1 MRRGLVWSLLF
12 IVVVAAGALGA
23 TIGLGHTP
31 LLGLDLKGGV
41 SVVLRPEGT
50 VNSATLQEAVSIIDR
65 RVNGLGVS
73 NSDVARQGQDVVINL
88 PGIKNSQQALSE
100 LGKTAV
106 LYFRPVDCVIAPYSP
121 APSATP
127 TTTVPK
133 STSTSLPKVSPTTAA
148 GSSPTTAKSLGV
160 PAATARLTSLH
171 LPGAGATATTIAA
184 ATTAT
189 TTSSSA
195 TTAPPTTIVSA
206 GQSQGGAVSP
216 TAPVSSALCSAS
228 NSAQIPSTPASQDN
242 AKASVILPDRNGQV
256 RYVLGPADMTGSAVS
271 NASVQVDPTTGQYS
285 VLLTFTSKGATE
297 FDNIATAR
305 YACYQQSPSNPPPC
319 SLEAFE
325 LDGLVESA
333 PTIQAASFH
342 GTAVISGSSANPFT
356 NSQASALANELKYG
370 SLPVRFVPQS
380 VQTVSATIGKDSL
393 RAGLLAGIG
402 GIAVVMLYMLAY
414 YRALGLVVIVGL
426 GVGGALL
433 YSILTELSY
442 SNGLTLTLAGIT
454 GIIVSIGITVDSY
467 VVYFERLKDEV
478 RAGRTV
484 RQSVERSFAR
494 AFRTVLTADLV
505 SFMAALILY
514 IFTIGDVRGFA
525 FTLGLSTL
533 LDVVTAYLF
542 IRPAVILVGR
552 RRTFTDNPVFGIAKG
567 LGARARTGEA

>member
-1 MRRGLVWSLLF
+1 MRRGLVWSLVF
-12 IVVVAAGALGA
+12 IIVAAAGALGA

-41 SVVLRPEGT
+41 SVVLRPQGT

-73 NSDVARQGQDVVINL
+73 NSDVARQGKDVVINL
-88 PGIKNSQQALSE
+88 PGIKNSQQALAE

-106 LYFRPVDCVIAPYSP
+106 LYFRPVDCEIPPYS
-121 APSATP
+121 AGRSSASP

-133 STSTSLPKVSPTTAA
+133 TSPTSTSKASPSTGAPTPTT
-148 GSSPTTAKSLGV
+148 SAKSLGV
-160 PAATARLTSLH
+160 PAPAAELTSARLPAAGSTPTST
-171 LPGAGATATTIAA
+171 PAA
-184 ATTAT
+184 ATTV
-189 TTSSSA
+189 
-195 TTAPPTTIVSA
+195 PPTTIVSNNP
-206 GQSQGGAVSP
+206 SQGTPVSP
-216 TAPVSSALCSAS
+216 TAPVSSAVCSAS
-228 NSAQIPSTPASQDN
+228 NSSQIPSTPASQDN
-242 AKASVILPDRNGQV
+242 AKASVILPDRSGQV

-271 NASVQVDPTTGQYS
+271 NAAVQVDPTTGQYS
-285 VLLTFTSKGATE
+285 VLLTFTSKGASQ
-297 FDNIATAR
+297 FDSIATAR

-356 NSQASALANELKYG
+356 QSQASALANELKYG

-402 GIAVVMLYMLAY
+402 GIAIVMLYMILY
-414 YRALGLVVIVGL
+414 YRALGLVVLIGL

-442 SNGLTLTLAGIT
+442 SSGLTLTLAGVT
-454 GIIVSIGITVDSY
+454 GIIVSVGITVDSY

-514 IFTIGDVRGFA
+514 LLTIGDVRGFA

-552 RRTFTDNPVFGIAKG
+552 RRAFTDNPVFGIARG
-567 LGARARTGEA
+567 LGARTRAREA